1 MIDEPIGAALNKD
14 IVTGEKV
21 GHELDAFVRKR
32 DKEGRRTEGERPE
45 EEARKESVRRYEAA
59 RDATPATGV
68 CEEYHTAQAVRHR
81 ALSKLSWHITRLK
94 PRSIYR
100 NFNSRIPESVSAT
113 TEAYRKE
120 HKVTITEK
128 LQNNHAS
135 FSRKAPEIRAE
146 WTHSDASKRQEL
158 EGLYTEA
165 RSTHEQLTSQY
176 RKDLSERLQKT
187 RLETFST
194 RIGKDPALDVLVYRG
209 ALDRISKTRDTRELT
224 HPRACPHDRRR
235 APYQAAVVEP
245 GRGYEGRAVELVRLA
260 QTEEKKGL

>member
-1 MIDEPIGAALNKD
+1 M
-14 IVTGEKV
+14 
-21 GHELDAFVRKR
+21 
-32 DKEGRRTEGERPE
+32 
-45 EEARKESVRRYEAA
+45 
-59 RDATPATGV
+59 
-68 CEEYHTAQAVRHR
+68 
-81 ALSKLSWHITRLK
+81 
-94 PRSIYR
+94 
-100 NFNSRIPESVSAT
+100 
-113 TEAYRKE
+113 
-120 HKVTITEK
+120 TITEK

-235 APYQAAVVEP
+235 GPYQTAVVEP
-245 GRGYEGRAVELVRLA
+245 GRGYEGRAVELVRPA